1 MYIMIIL
8 GGMSTDRRP
17 MLRARLRAGNTA
29 TVIDPGYMKVMS
41 CLAVARRSA
50 HDPSP
55 MGDYPGRKQVRT
67 RARRAVKNDRIIE
80 QRAAEKKAAKPA
92 AAAKK

>member
-1 MYIMIIL
+1 
-8 GGMSTDRRP
+8 
-17 MLRARLRAGNTA
+17 
-29 TVIDPGYMKVMS
+29 
-41 CLAVARRSA
+41 
-50 HDPSP
+50 